1 MLGRKQGNYG
11 PPGRTSPVGSY
22 PPNGYGLY
30 DMGGNVWELCLDAYD
45 ANFYSSS
52 PDKNP
57 IAGAS
62 NIETVVANFID
73 IRTERTARGGSW
85 STPGPA
91 HTATRGRDEP
101 TNTNGYLG
109 FRCARSLTS

>member
-1 MLGRKQGNYG
+1 MTWVEMSGNC
-11 PPGRTSPVGSY
+11 V
-22 PPNGYGLY
+22 
-30 DMGGNVWELCLDAYD
+30 LDAYD

-73 IRTERTARGGSW
+73 IRTERTARVVVHGLHLDLRM
-85 STPGPA
+85 PRLVDVMNLQIQ
-91 HTATRGRDEP
+91 TAISDSDVQEV
-101 TNTNGYLG
+101 
-109 FRCARSLTS
+109 